1 VVKEDSVTAKQHVVT
16 LSSGQRSELGRLIT
30 RTGASAYT
38 QRRARILLHADTGP
52 DGPRL
57 TDVEIAAAVG
67 CTPRS
72 VARARSEYIDRGF
85 CACLRPH
92 QRADRRV
99 RKLDGEAGLRLVE
112 LACSPTPHGEP
123 TWTLRMLTARLI
135 ELEVVDSVC
144 VETVRTALQKTPSNP
159 G

>member
-1 VVKEDSVTAKQHVVT
+1 MTAKQHVVSLT
-16 LSSGQRSELGRLIT
+16 AAQRTDLRQRVS
-30 RTGASAYT
+30 RTGSSAFT
-38 QRRARILLHADTGP
+38 QRRARILLHADTSGA
-52 DGPRL
+52 GPRL
-57 TDVEIAAAVG
+57 PDVAIAAAVQ
-67 CTPRS
+67 CTPRT
-72 VARARSEYIDRGF
+72 VARVRADYADRGLP
-85 CACLRPH
+85 ACLSPITRV
-92 QRADRRV
+92 DTRV
-99 RKLDGEAGLRLVE
+99 RKLDGEAGMRLVE